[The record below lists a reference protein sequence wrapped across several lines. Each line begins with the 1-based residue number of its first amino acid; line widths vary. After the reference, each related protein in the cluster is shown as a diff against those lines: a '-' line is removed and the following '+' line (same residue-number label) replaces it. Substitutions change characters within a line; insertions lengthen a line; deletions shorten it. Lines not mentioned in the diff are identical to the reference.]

1 MLWDA
6 CANMRF
12 SALVTSILIG
22 GLGSCVA
29 ASGHEALIRS
39 HLSVSSAG
47 QLQHSEQPKDEG
59 TAKVKEA
66 PALKRAETAKVA
78 VIKEET
84 NAIKKTAKEVD
95 SKVAVQKKEK
105 TVGDQQPAEEAY
117 QYTYCNAWAD
127 TGCTGDYF
135 PSLYATESECRLP
148 ENPGTVPVCSKD
160 VCCTKKVFLGLGK
173 CEGAQETD
181 WVPDVQSLEA
191 CQTMMHTA
199 GITFWAY
206 AADTKRCWNHNSVN
220 ENSECQTS
228 AACCQCTNCQMQ
240 TSSVLGNWKFYRF
253 MWADCPSHITCPTS
267 GGGNQAR

>member
-1 MLWDA
+1 MG
-6 CANMRF
+6 F

-22 GLGSCVA
+22 GFGSCVV

-84 NAIKKTAKEVD
+84 KAIKKAAKEVD

-105 TVGDQQPAEEAY
+105 NAGDQQSADEAY

-127 TGCTGDYF
+127 NGCTGDTWF
-135 PSLYATESECRLP
+135 PSLYATETECRLA
-148 ENPGTVPVCSKD
+148 ENPGTVPVCSKE
-160 VCCTKKVFLGLGK
+160 VCCTKRVFLGIGK
-173 CEGAQETD
+173 CEGAQELN
-181 WVPDVQSLEA
+181 WVPNVQTFED

-206 AADTKRCWNHNSVN
+206 AKDTKRCWNHNSVN

-228 AACCQCTNCQMQ
+228 AACCQCTNCQWQ
-240 TSSVLGNWKFYRF
+240 TESVPSTGTWRSYRF